1 LSRSGEQASDG
12 RKLVALRQKMPSANP
27 YELGRMR
34 AQAVRLLFR
43 LGNPAAAM
51 DEARLLCGEQPDK
64 AYSWMVFGD
73 ACATAGAWRDALE
86 AFLRAAALRR
96 EAGQEAEALR
106 TELGPAYRTAEGLG
120 DIATCLGLSSGTG
133 GGLLGRTLH
142 ARALRLSGK
151 DSSVPAAPA
160 GSGFLVE
167 GLHVLESCH
176 RGAKPYGLPDIV
188 LGWGASEPE
197 WRWRILAEGMILF
210 REAGL
215 AQNPWKKPLA
225 SFEGPVLD
233 PRYREESKLVAALME
248 KKPAVP

>member
-1 LSRSGEQASDG
+1 MGRSGEQASDG
-12 RKLVALRQKMPSANP
+12 RKLVALRQKMSSANP

-64 AYSWMVFGD
+64 AYSWMVYGD
-73 ACATAGAWRDALE
+73 ACATASAWRDALE
-86 AFLRAAALRR
+86 AFLRAATLRR
-96 EAGQEAEALR
+96 EAGQEAEATR

-120 DIATCLGLSSGTG
+120 DIEICLRLCSGTG
-133 GGLLGRTLH
+133 GGLLGRTLQ
-142 ARALRLSGK
+142 ARSLRLSGR
-151 DSSVPAAPA
+151 DCAVPAAPA
-160 GSGFLVE
+160 GSGFLIE

-188 LGWGASEPE
+188 LDWGASEPE
-197 WRWRILAEGMILF
+197 WRWRILAEGMVLF
-210 REAGL
+210 DGAGL
-215 AQNPWKKPLA
+215 AQTPWKKPLA
-225 SFEGPVLD
+225 SFEGSVLD
-233 PRYREESKLVAALME
+233 PRYRDESKRIAALMG

>member
-1 LSRSGEQASDG
+1 MGRSGEYASDG
-12 RKLVALRQKMPSANP
+12 RKLVALRQKMTSANP

-73 ACATAGAWRDALE
+73 ACATAGAWRDALD
-86 AFLRAAALRR
+86 AFLKAAALRR
-96 EAGQEAEALR
+96 EAGQEAEASR

-120 DIATCLGLSSGTG
+120 DLATCLRLASAPD
-133 GGLLGRTLH
+133 GGLLGRTLQ
-142 ARALRLSGK
+142 ARSLRLSGRE
-151 DSSVPAAPA
+151 SAVPAAPA

-167 GLHVLESCH
+167 GLHILESCH

-188 LGWGASEPE
+188 LDWGASEPE
-197 WRWRILAEGMILF
+197 WRWRILAEGIALF
-210 REAGL
+210 RENGL
-215 AQNPWKKPLA
+215 APAPWKKPMA
-225 SFEGPVLD
+225 TFDGPVLD
-233 PRYREESKLVAALME
+233 PRYKEESKLVAAFME
-248 KKPAVP
+248 KKPALP